1 MQFVILLFYWDKAC
15 LLRIVISSE
24 LEECGV
30 ESKFKIVSPSVFV
43 TDIIDS
49 FLQTVQYGCL
59 ILTVQDGVVVRIEK
73 NEKFTITAQNRKT
86 RYTIAP
92 KAGEE
97 YLFKM
102 EILTEL
108 QQIKYGQLSI
118 QLEKGKLQR
127 IEKTEK
133 WRTDELRGIN
143 GEGI

>member
-1 MQFVILLFYWDKAC
+1 MESR
-15 LLRIVISSE
+15 LRILPQAFLVI
-24 LEECGV
+24 
-30 ESKFKIVSPSVFV
+30 
-43 TDIIDS
+43 DIIDY

-73 NEKFTITAQNRKT
+73 VEKFTITAQNRKS
-86 RYTIAP
+86 RYIISQRSSD
-92 KAGEE
+92 EHS
-97 YLFKM
+97 FKG
-102 EILTEL
+102 EILAEL
-108 QQIKYGQLSI
+108 QQIKYGQLTI

>member
-1 MQFVILLFYWDKAC
+1 
-15 LLRIVISSE
+15 
-24 LEECGV
+24 V
-30 ESKFKIVSPSVFV
+30 ESKNKIVSPAIFV
-43 TDIIDS
+43 TDIIES
-49 FLQTVQYGCL
+49 FLQTVQYGSL
-59 ILTVQDGVVVRIEK
+59 ILTVQDSVVIRIEK
-73 NEKFTITAQNRKT
+73 IEKFTITAQNRKT
-86 RYTIAP
+86 RYIITP
-92 KAGEE
+92 KRGEE

-118 QLEKGKLQR
+118 QLENGKLQR

>member
-1 MQFVILLFYWDKAC
+1 MESRFKLASQALFVI
-15 LLRIVISSE
+15 
-24 LEECGV
+24 
-30 ESKFKIVSPSVFV
+30 
-43 TDIIDS
+43 DIIDY

-59 ILTVQDGVVVRIEK
+59 TLTVQDGVVVRIEK
-73 NEKFTITAQNRKT
+73 IEKFIITAQNRKT
-86 RYTIAP
+86 RYIIAP
-92 KAGEE
+92 NSGADHS
-97 YLFKM
+97 FKT

-108 QQIKYGQLSI
+108 QQIKYGQLLI